1 MIDYCLQIYKKNGK
15 ITKIYIKILER
26 KCFFISLS
34 SLTTIKYARM
44 KKITLFLFAIAMATL
59 SFAQGHEPANDG
71 SKPNTITLTDAERE
85 LVKAN
90 NNFAL
95 RLFREARTEESAILS
110 PLSITYALGMLN
122 NGATG
127 QTQQEINDVLGFGNA
142 GADAINAFCKKML
155 TEAPYLDDTKVMI
168 GNTIFVNEGMGYKLQ
183 DEFVAKANDFYNA
196 QPQAR
201 DFNDGKTMDAI
212 NQWASDRTNG
222 MIQQILDE
230 KSFDPIAV
238 SYLLNA
244 IYFKG
249 DWTEEF
255 YPQSTTE
262 ESFNGGDAV
271 PMMRRAFYSGLDY
284 AENDLYQAVSLSY
297 GLGAYKMTI
306 FLPKE
311 GKTVADV
318 LNQMTDEDWQS
329 GFKKYTIDLKLPRF
343 ETQTDQDLK
352 EIMSNLGMPT
362 AFNPMSAEI
371 PYLCNAEVFIKMMKQ
386 VAKIK
391 VNEQGSEA
399 AAVTIIGESTAS
411 GSSDRAAFHATRPFL
426 YVITEQS
433 TGVVFFIGQYM
444 GKITAGASLPQ
455 QAESSSKAIYNLAG
469 QRLSEPPT
477 RGIYIQN
484 GKKVVK

>member
-1 MIDYCLQIYKKNGK
+1 M
-15 ITKIYIKILER
+15 
-26 KCFFISLS
+26 S

-44 KKITLFLFAIAMATL
+44 KKITLFLFAIAVATL

-183 DEFVAKANDFYNA
+183 DGFVAKANEFYNA

-230 KSFDPIAV
+230 ESFNPLAV

-271 PMMRRAFYSGLDY
+271 PMMRRTFYSGLDY
-284 AENDLYQAVSLSY
+284 AENDLYQAVSLPY

-318 LNQMTDEDWQS
+318 LNQMTDEAWKNFSED
-329 GFKKYTIDLKLPRF
+329 YAVDVKLPRF

-362 AFNPMSAEI
+362 AFI
-371 PYLCNAEVFIKMMKQ
+371 PTYADFPYFCDEQVYISLMKQ

-399 AAVTIIGESTAS
+399 AAVTIIGEEATSCKPNYA
-411 GSSDRAAFHATRPFL
+411 AAFHATRPFL
-426 YVITEQS
+426 YLITEQS

-455 QAESSSKAIYNLAG
+455 QVESSSKAIYNLAG

>member
-1 MIDYCLQIYKKNGK
+1 M
-15 ITKIYIKILER
+15 
-26 KCFFISLS
+26 S

-85 LVKAN
+85 LVRAN

-127 QTQQEINDVLGFGNA
+127 QTQQEINEVLGFGNA

-183 DEFVAKANDFYNA
+183 DGFVAKANEFYNA
-196 QPQAR
+196 QPQVR
-201 DFNDGKTMDAI
+201 DFNDGKTMDVI

-230 KSFDPIAV
+230 ESFDPSCV
-238 SYLLNA
+238 FYLLNA

-255 YPQSTTE
+255 DPQSTTE

-271 PMMRRAFYSGLDY
+271 PMMRRTFYSGLDY
-284 AENDLYQAVSLSY
+284 AENDLYQAVSLPY

-311 GKTVADV
+311 GKTVVDV

-329 GFKKYTIDLKLPRF
+329 GFNKYAINMKLPRF
-343 ETQTDQDLK
+343 ETQTDQNLK
-352 EIMSNLGMPT
+352 EIMSSLGMST
-362 AFNPMSAEI
+362 AFSG
-371 PYLCNAEVFIKMMKQ
+371 NAEFPNVCNVPVFIDLMKQ

-399 AAVTIIGESTAS
+399 AAITIIATTGGPRDYAE
-411 GSSDRAAFHATRPFL
+411 FHATRPFL
-426 YVITEQS
+426 YLITEQS

>member
-1 MIDYCLQIYKKNGK
+1 
-15 ITKIYIKILER
+15 
-26 KCFFISLS
+26 
-34 SLTTIKYARM
+34 
-44 KKITLFLFAIAMATL
+44 
-59 SFAQGHEPANDG
+59 
-71 SKPNTITLTDAERE
+71 
-85 LVKAN
+85 
-90 NNFAL
+90 
-95 RLFREARTEESAILS
+95 
-110 PLSITYALGMLN
+110 MLN

-183 DEFVAKANDFYNA
+183 DGFVAKANDFYNA

-201 DFNDGKTMDAI
+201 DFNDGQTMDVI

-255 YPQSTTE
+255 NPQSTTE

-271 PMMRRAFYSGLDY
+271 PMMRGQFYDQIGY
-284 AENDLYQAVSLSY
+284 AENDLYQAVSLPY

-318 LNQMTDEDWQS
+318 LNQMTDEDWKNFS
-329 GFKKYTIDLKLPRF
+329 EDYAVDVKLPRF

-362 AFNPMSAEI
+362 AFI
-371 PYLCNAEVFIKMMKQ
+371 PTYADFPYFCNEQVYISLMKQ

-399 AAVTIIGESTAS
+399 AAVTIIGEKATSCKPNY
-411 GSSDRAAFHATRPFL
+411 AAFHATRPFL
-426 YVITEQS
+426 YLITEQS
-433 TGVVFFIGQYM
+433 TGVVFFIGQYI
-444 GKITAGASLPQ
+444 GKITSGVERPQ
-455 QAESSSKAIYNLAG
+455 QVGSSSKVIYNLAG

-477 RGIYIQN
+477 RGIYIVN

>member
-1 MIDYCLQIYKKNGK
+1 
-15 ITKIYIKILER
+15 
-26 KCFFISLS
+26 
-34 SLTTIKYARM
+34 M

-127 QTQQEINDVLGFGNA
+127 QTQQEINEVLGFGNA

-183 DEFVAKANDFYNA
+183 DGFVAKANDFYNA

-201 DFNDGKTMDAI
+201 DFNDGKTMDVI

-230 KSFDPIAV
+230 ESFDPSCV
-238 SYLLNA
+238 FYLLNA

-255 YPQSTTE
+255 DPQSTTE

-271 PMMRRAFYSGLDY
+271 PMMRRTFYSGLDY
-284 AENDLYQAVSLSY
+284 AENDLYQAVSFHY
-297 GLGAYKMTI
+297 GL
-306 FLPKE
+306 
-311 GKTVADV
+311 
-318 LNQMTDEDWQS
+318 
-329 GFKKYTIDLKLPRF
+329 
-343 ETQTDQDLK
+343 
-352 EIMSNLGMPT
+352 
-362 AFNPMSAEI
+362 
-371 PYLCNAEVFIKMMKQ
+371 
-386 VAKIK
+386 
-391 VNEQGSEA
+391 
-399 AAVTIIGESTAS
+399 
-411 GSSDRAAFHATRPFL
+411 
-426 YVITEQS
+426 
-433 TGVVFFIGQYM
+433 
-444 GKITAGASLPQ
+444 
-455 QAESSSKAIYNLAG
+455 
-469 QRLSEPPT
+469 
-477 RGIYIQN
+477 
-484 GKKVVK
+484 

>member
-1 MIDYCLQIYKKNGK
+1 
-15 ITKIYIKILER
+15 
-26 KCFFISLS
+26 
-34 SLTTIKYARM
+34 M
-44 KKITLFLFAIAMATL
+44 KKFTLFLFAMAVAAV
-59 SFAQGHEPANDG
+59 SFAQGHEPASDG
-71 SKPNTITLTDAERE
+71 SKPKTITLTDAERE

-95 RLFREARTEESAILS
+95 RLFREARTEENAILS

-127 QTQQEINDVLGFGNA
+127 RTQQEINEVLGFGEA
-142 GADAINAFCKKML
+142 GAAAINAFFRKML
-155 TEAPYLDDTKVMI
+155 TEAPKLDDTKVAI
-168 GNTIFVNEGMGYKLQ
+168 GNTIFVNEGMGYRLQ
-183 DEFVAKANDFYNA
+183 DAFVQTVNNYYDA

-201 DFNDGKTMDAI
+201 NFTDGKTMDVI
-212 NQWASDRTNG
+212 NQWASDHTNG
-222 MIQQILDE
+222 MIKQILDAE
-230 KSFDPIAV
+230 SFDPMAV

-255 YPQSTTE
+255 DPQSTTE

-271 PMMRRAFYSGLDY
+271 PMMRHAFYSGLDY
-284 AENDLYQAVSLSY
+284 AENDLYQAVSLPY

-318 LNQMTDEDWQS
+318 LNQMTDESWKNFSED
-329 GFKKYTIDLKLPRF
+329 YAVDVKLPRF

-362 AFNPMSAEI
+362 AFI
-371 PYLCNAEVFIKMMKQ
+371 PTYADFPYFCNEQIYISLMKQ

-399 AAVTIIGESTAS
+399 AAVTIIGEKATSCKPNY
-411 GSSDRAAFHATRPFL
+411 AAFHATRPFL
-426 YVITEQS
+426 YLITEQS

-444 GKITAGASLPQ
+444 GKLAASASLPQ
-455 QAESSSKAIYNLAG
+455 REEQSPKAVYNLAG
-469 QRLSEPPT
+469 QRLNKVPE
-477 RGIYIQN
+477 RGIYIRD
-484 GKKVVK
+484 GKKVIK

>member
-1 MIDYCLQIYKKNGK
+1 
-15 ITKIYIKILER
+15 
-26 KCFFISLS
+26 
-34 SLTTIKYARM
+34 M
-44 KKITLFLFAIAMATL
+44 KKITLFLCAMAVAAV

-127 QTQQEINDVLGFGNA
+127 QTQQEINDVLGFGEA
-142 GADAINAFCKKML
+142 GADAINAFCRKML
-155 TEAPYLDDTKVMI
+155 TEAPKLDDTKVAI
-168 GNTIFVNEGMGYKLQ
+168 GNTIFVNEGMGFRLQ
-183 DEFVAKANDFYNA
+183 DAFVQTVNTYYDA

-201 DFNDGKTMDAI
+201 NFADGQTMNVI
-212 NQWASDRTNG
+212 NQWASDHTNG
-222 MIQQILDE
+222 MIKQILDE
-230 KSFDPIAV
+230 ESFNPLAV

-249 DWTEEF
+249 DWTNEFNPASTKEEA
-255 YPQSTTE
+255 
-262 ESFNGGDAV
+262 FNGGDAV
-271 PMMRRAFYSGLDY
+271 PMMRHTFYSGLDY
-284 AENDLYQAVSLSY
+284 AENDLYQAVSLPY

-311 GKTVADV
+311 GKTVVDV

-329 GFKKYTIDLKLPRF
+329 GFNKYAINMKLPRF
-343 ETQTDQDLK
+343 ETQTDQNLK
-352 EIMSNLGMPT
+352 EIMSSLGMSA
-362 AFNPMSAEI
+362 AFSG
-371 PYLCNAEVFIKMMKQ
+371 NAEFPNVCNVPVFIDLMKQ

-399 AAVTIIGESTAS
+399 AAITIIATS
-411 GSSDRAAFHATRPFL
+411 GGPRDYAEFHATRPFFYL
-426 YVITEQS
+426 ITEQS

-455 QAESSSKAIYNLAG
+455 REEQSPKAIYNLAG
-469 QRLSEPPT
+469 QRLNKAPE
-477 RGIYIQN
+477 RGIYIRD
-484 GKKVVK
+484 GKKIVK

>member
-1 MIDYCLQIYKKNGK
+1 M
-15 ITKIYIKILER
+15 TV
-26 KCFFISLS
+26 
-34 SLTTIKYARM
+34 A
-44 KKITLFLFAIAMATL
+44 AV
-59 SFAQGHEPANDG
+59 SFAQGHEPASDG
-71 SKPNTITLTDAERE
+71 SKPKTITLTDAERE

-95 RLFREARTEESAILS
+95 RLFREARTEENAILS

-127 QTQQEINDVLGFGNA
+127 RTQQEINEVLGFGEA
-142 GADAINAFCKKML
+142 GADAINAFCRKML
-155 TEAPYLDDTKVMI
+155 TEAPRLDDTKVAI
-168 GNTIFVNEGMGYKLQ
+168 GNTIFVNEGMGYRLQ
-183 DEFVAKANDFYNA
+183 DAFVQTVNTYYDA

-201 DFNDGKTMDAI
+201 NFTDGKTMDVI
-212 NQWASDRTNG
+212 NQWASDHTNG
-222 MIQQILDE
+222 MIKQILDAE
-230 KSFDPIAV
+230 SFDPMAV

-249 DWTEEF
+249 DWTNEF
-255 YPQSTTE
+255 DPESTTE
-262 ESFNGGDAV
+262 EPFNGGDAV
-271 PMMRRAFYSGLDY
+271 PMMNRLFYDDIGY
-284 AENDLYQAVSLSY
+284 AENDLYQAVNLPY
-297 GLGAYKMTI
+297 GLGAYSMSI

-311 GKTVADV
+311 GKTVADIV
-318 LNQMTDEDWQS
+318 EKMTDEDWKNFS
-329 GFKKYTIDLKLPRF
+329 GNYSVAVKLPRF

-362 AFNPMSAEI
+362 AFI
-371 PYLCNAEVFIKMMKQ
+371 PTYADFPYFCNEQVYISLMKQ

-399 AAVTIIGESTAS
+399 AAVTIIGEKATSCKPNY
-411 GSSDRAAFHATRPFL
+411 AAFHATRPFL
-426 YVITEQS
+426 YLITEQS

-444 GKITAGASLPQ
+444 GKLAASASLPQ
-455 QAESSSKAIYNLAG
+455 RTEQSPKAVYNLAG

-477 RGIYIQN
+477 RGIYIVN

>member
-1 MIDYCLQIYKKNGK
+1 
-15 ITKIYIKILER
+15 
-26 KCFFISLS
+26 
-34 SLTTIKYARM
+34 M
-44 KKITLFLFAIAMATL
+44 KKITLFLFAMAVAAV
-59 SFAQGHEPANDG
+59 SFAQGHEPASDG
-71 SKPNTITLTDAERE
+71 SKPKTITLTDAERE

-127 QTQQEINDVLGFGNA
+127 RTQQEINEVLGFGEA
-142 GADAINAFCKKML
+142 GADAINAFCRKML
-155 TEAPYLDDTKVMI
+155 TEAPKLDDTKVAI
-168 GNTIFVNEGMGYKLQ
+168 GNTIFVNEGMGYRLQ
-183 DEFVAKANDFYNA
+183 DAFVQTVNTFYDA

-201 DFNDGKTMDAI
+201 NFTDGKTMDVI
-212 NQWASDRTNG
+212 NQWASDHTNG
-222 MIQQILDE
+222 MIKQILDAE
-230 KSFDPIAV
+230 SFDPMAV

-249 DWTEEF
+249 DWTNEF
-255 YPQSTTE
+255 DPESTTE
-262 ESFNGGDAV
+262 EPFNGGDAV
-271 PMMRRAFYSGLDY
+271 PMMNRLFNDDTGY
-284 AENDLYQAVSLSY
+284 AENDLYQAVNLPY
-297 GLGAYKMTI
+297 GLGAYSMSI

-311 GKTVADV
+311 GKTVADI
-318 LNQMTDEDWQS
+318 LEKMTDESWKNFSEYYAVDV
-329 GFKKYTIDLKLPRF
+329 KLPRF

-362 AFNPMSAEI
+362 AFI
-371 PYLCNAEVFIKMMKQ
+371 PTYADFSHFCNEQVYISLMKQ

-399 AAVTIIGESTAS
+399 AAVTIIGEKALSANDYYAT
-411 GSSDRAAFHATRPFL
+411 FHATRPFL

-444 GKITAGASLPQ
+444 GKLAASASLPQ
-455 QAESSSKAIYNLAG
+455 REEQSPKAIYNLAG
-469 QRLSEPPT
+469 QRLNKVPE
-477 RGIYIQN
+477 RGIYIRD
-484 GKKVVK
+484 GKKVIK

>member
-1 MIDYCLQIYKKNGK
+1 
-15 ITKIYIKILER
+15 
-26 KCFFISLS
+26 
-34 SLTTIKYARM
+34 M
-44 KKITLFLFAIAMATL
+44 KKWSLILFTVMMATL
-59 SFAQGHEPANDG
+59 SFAQGHEPADDG
-71 SKPNTITLTDAERE
+71 SKPNTIKLTDAERE

-142 GADAINAFCKKML
+142 GAINAFCKKML
-155 TEAPYLDDTKVMI
+155 TEAPYLDDTKVKI

-183 DEFVAKANDFYNA
+183 DGFVAKANEFYNA

-201 DFNDGKTMDAI
+201 DFNDGKTMDVI

-230 KSFDPIAV
+230 ESFDPSCV

-249 DWTEEF
+249 GWMEEF
-255 YPQSTTE
+255 DSQSTTE

-271 PMMRRAFYSGLDY
+271 PMMRGQFYDQIGY
-284 AENDLYQAVSLSY
+284 AENDLYQAVSLPY

-318 LNQMTDEDWQS
+318 LNQMTDEAWKNFSED
-329 GFKKYTIDLKLPRF
+329 YAVDVKLPRF
-343 ETQTDQDLK
+343 ETQTDQNLK
-352 EIMSNLGMPT
+352 EIMSNLGMPK
-362 AFNPMSAEI
+362 AFSE
-371 PYLCNAEVFIKMMKQ
+371 NAEFPHFCNEQVYISLMKQ

-399 AAVTIIGESTAS
+399 AAVTIIGDKESSYKPNDAT
-411 GSSDRAAFHATRPFL
+411 FHATRPFFYL
-426 YVITEQS
+426 ITEQS
-433 TGVVFFIGQYM
+433 TGVVFFIGQYI
-444 GKITAGASLPQ
+444 GKITSGVERPQ